1 MNQPGAPEVAAF
13 AGPLV
18 FALVIWWSST
28 LLVLYLDGLPPR
40 THRVSL
46 LGSSLAAAVALY
58 ALHATRD
65 VETVAAA
72 YCAFASAVVVWGWLE
87 MSFLTGRVTGPR
99 TTPCPPDGTGW
110 RRWRYAIEAILYHEI
125 ALLVVGGIVLA
136 IGWGHANVVGAGT
149 FLVLWVMRLSAK
161 LNLFLGARNPGEEY
175 LPDHLR
181 YLGTYFRRRPMNWL
195 FPWSVVVPIGVLMV
209 LFRIAAA
216 VDATPFQTAGTML
229 VAALLS
235 LAVLEHFLLMVPLS
249 STGLWSLGM
258 KSRRREP
265 AVATVKSD

>member
-1 MNQPGAPEVAAF
+1 LAAF

-18 FALVIWWSST
+18 FALVIWWTST
-28 LLVLYLDGLPPR
+28 LLVLYLDGLPRR
-40 THRVSL
+40 THWLSL
-46 LGSSLAAAVALY
+46 LGSSVVASVALY
-58 ALHATRD
+58 GLWSTRD
-65 VETVAAA
+65 VETVWSA
-72 YCAFASAVVVWGWLE
+72 YCAFACAIVVWGWLE

-99 TTPCPPDGTGW
+99 TTALPADGTGW
-110 RRWRYAIEAILYHEI
+110 RRWQYAIEAILYHEI
-125 ALLVVGGIVLA
+125 ALLAVGGLVMA
-136 IGWGHANVVGAGT
+136 IAWGHANVVGAGT
-149 FLVLWVMRLSAK
+149 FFVLWIMRLSAK

-175 LPDHLR
+175 LPEHLR

-209 LFRIAAA
+209 LFRMAAA

-265 AVATVKSD
+265 AVASAKSK